1 MGLSNANEAPL
12 QQHKGLQWG
21 ASAMLYEDDFEK
33 ASAALQVIRS
43 NVMDRCDY
51 YKTPSFYKKVKCL
64 LVSWDPACDDL
75 HTEGEVRHR
84 KTNRTTIA
92 DDLGL

>member
-1 MGLSNANEAPL
+1 MGLSNANGAPL
-12 QQHKGLQWG
+12 QQHKGLQGG
-21 ASAMLYEDDFEK
+21 ASAVPYEDDFEK
-33 ASAALQVIRS
+33 ANAALQVIWS
-43 NVMDRCDY
+43 DVMDRCDY

-84 KTNRTTIA
+84 KTNRTTMA